1 MKSKKKGLLDKVVD
15 YVALFPWWVGIIL
28 AILSYLLLHDIAMQ
42 QADVN
47 PPVSPDFAIQ
57 LGSLLYRIFA
67 YVGQYIFPLAFIG
80 GAIGSILRRK
90 KRAELL
96 QSDSESKDEQA

>member
-1 MKSKKKGLLDKVVD
+1 MKIQIVSD
-15 YVALFPWWVGIIL
+15 
-28 AILSYLLLHDIAMQ
+28 LHIEFADFTLPETN
-42 QADVN
+42 ADVI
-47 PPVSPDFAIQ
+47 V
-57 LGSLLYRIFA
+57 
-67 YVGQYIFPLAFIG
+67 LAGDIG